1 MAGVDHIKKGIR
13 STIRQTVMDQ
23 KQNLAQSAKFHIS
36 ANGGTQVITTDP
48 TQTNSA
54 GTQVTD
60 PNGQTPGATALK
72 GSAAD
77 DLNPQRRRGN
87 SWEKDFGAPQGERKG
102 IREVELTP
110 GKYYDE
116 GAEFEEVTIAPQG
129 GSNPWQQRKDAIK
142 GRKIK
147 KQNAVD
153 AFKKRKQEI
162 KNKPDAGPMGLTGM
176 SKEQKKLEMK
186 KARLIKRRDKS
197 PMNYLN
203 PNTLN
208 VEGDAGQ
215 APAPEQE
222 MPPNRAGRAVN
233 SNILMNDP
241 MSYQDPS
248 KVSASQNSTEQMFSG
263 LASSMGNTNPE
274 PMIPGQNPDQSITPG
289 QPSPFNQNGDPMKKM
304 PTEKAVTGKIPKSGK
319 QLDRVYQDA
328 KDMGELGR
336 LGKYKRQDIDR
347 NDPWSQPSQTQLVQR
362 EINDKSDLVDFK
374 AVRNMEKRYS
384 GRKVPNSPLNK
395 SGWIQKATADIKR
408 RGTEGVCT
416 GDKFGSE
423 SCPPG
428 SKRYNLAKTFKKMNK
443 K

>member
-1 MAGVDHIKKGIR
+1 MAGSDHINKGIR
-13 STIRQTVMDQ
+13 STIRQTIMDQ
-23 KQNLAQSAKFHIS
+23 KQNLAQSAKFNIS
-36 ANGGTQVITTDP
+36 ANGGTQVVTTDP
-48 TQTNSA
+48 TQTNST

-60 PNGQTPGATALK
+60 PSGQTPGATGLT
-72 GSAAD
+72 GTAAD

-87 SWEKDFGAPQGERKG
+87 SWEKDFGASQGERQG

-116 GAEFEEVTIAPQG
+116 DAEFEDVTVEAQS

-147 KQNAVD
+147 RQNAID

-162 KNKPDAGPMGLTGM
+162 KNTPDAGPMGLTGM

-203 PNTLN
+203 PNTLG

-222 MPPNRAGRAVN
+222 ISPNRAGRAVN

-241 MSYQDPS
+241 MNYQDPS
-248 KVSASQNSTEQMFSG
+248 KISASQNSTEQKFSG

-274 PMIPGQNPDQSITPG
+274 PMIPGQDPDQSITPG
-289 QPSPFNQNGDPMKKM
+289 QPSPFNKNGGPGDPPQKKAQSKVATK
-304 PTEKAVTGKIPKSGK
+304 PSYALSQKINKTTGDTTSYEMIPGPKEWVDDDTFGRVQMSTLKSNPISNEEY
-319 QLDRVYQDA
+319 RRRMNAA
-328 KDMGELGR
+328 K
-336 LGKYKRQDIDR
+336 
-347 NDPWSQPSQTQLVQR
+347 
-362 EINDKSDLVDFK
+362 
-374 AVRNMEKRYS
+374 
-384 GRKVPNSPLNK
+384 SPLK
-395 SGWIQKATADIKR
+395 KTGWIQEATADIKR

-428 SKRYNLAKTFKKMNK
+428 SKRYNLAKTFKKMAKKNK

>member
-13 STIRQTVMDQ
+13 STIRQTIMDQ
-23 KQNLAQSAKFHIS
+23 KQNLANSAKFNIS
-36 ANGGTQVITTDP
+36 ANGGTQVVTTDP
-48 TQTNSA
+48 TQVNST

-60 PNGQTPGATALK
+60 PSGQTPGATGLT
-72 GSAAD
+72 GTAAD
-77 DLNPQRRRGN
+77 DLNPQHRRGN
-87 SWEKDFGAPQGERKG
+87 SWEKDFGAPQGERQG
-102 IREVELTP
+102 TRTLEDGTTE
-110 GKYYDE
+110 D
-116 GAEFEEVTIAPQG
+116 VTIAPQS

-147 KQNAVD
+147 KQNAID

-203 PNTLN
+203 PNTLG

-215 APAPEQE
+215 DQQVEQE
-222 MPPNRAGRAVN
+222 NAPNRAGRAIN

-241 MSYQDPS
+241 MNYQDPS
-248 KVSASQNSTEQMFSG
+248 KISASQNSTEQMFSG

-274 PMIPGQNPDQSITPG
+274 PMIPGQDPNQSITPG
-289 QPSPFNQNGDPMKKM
+289 QPSPFNKNGDPMKKM
-304 PTEKAVTGKIPKSGK
+304 PTEKAITGKIPKSGTSEFR
-319 QLDRVYQDA
+319 DMEEGAGTQDELNR
-328 KDMGELGR
+328 MGKHR
-336 LGKYKRQDIDR
+336 RQDIDR
-347 NDPWSQPSQTQLVQR
+347 KDPWSQPSQTKLLQN
-362 EINDKSDLVDFK
+362 EIKRNSGFADFK
-374 AVRNMEKRYS
+374 ATDTMEKRYS

-395 SGWIQKATADIKR
+395 SGWIQEATADIKR

-428 SKRYNLAKTFKKMNK
+428 SKRYNLAKTFKKMAKKNK

>member
-60 PNGQTPGATALK
+60 PNGQTPGTTALK

-77 DLNPQRRRGN
+77 DLNPLGHHRGN
-87 SWEKDFGAPQGERKG
+87 SWEKDFGAPQGERQGTRTLEDGTTK
-102 IREVELTP
+102 
-110 GKYYDE
+110 D
-116 GAEFEEVTIAPQG
+116 VTIAAQG

-162 KNKPDAGPMGLTGM
+162 ENKPDAGPMGLTGM

-222 MPPNRAGRAVN
+222 TPPNRAGRAVN

-289 QPSPFNQNGDPMKKM
+289 QPAPFNMNGGPGDPPEKMAQKKVAKKPSYALSQKINKATGDTTSYEMIPGPKEWVNDDTFGRVQMSTLKSNPISNEEYRRRMKGS
-304 PTEKAVTGKIPKSGK
+304 P
-319 QLDRVYQDA
+319 A
-328 KDMGELGR
+328 K
-336 LGKYKRQDIDR
+336 KK
-347 NDPWSQPSQTQLVQR
+347 N
-362 EINDKSDLVDFK
+362 
-374 AVRNMEKRYS
+374 
-384 GRKVPNSPLNK
+384 
-395 SGWIQKATADIKR
+395 WIQDVNKDIER
-408 RGTEGVCT
+408 RGTKGVCT